1 MIPPEPEAEPAAQH
15 QHLHLT
21 TQALRF
27 IITGCFAAIVDFSVY
42 VALYKGLGLQVDLSK
57 FISVVVGT
65 ITAYLIN
72 QPGAVCCGDG
82 PLRTH
87 VRRAGRPQPPVLIA
101 AALPRVGDTDRIR
114 DRAGRCHGDQFHRAA
129 NCDLPRPLSLQDAPI
144 VRLLSRTQAS
154 RIVTGRSGTLC
165 DDVER

>member
-1 MIPPEPEAEPAAQH
+1 MIPPERDAEPAAQH

-27 IITGCFAAIVDFSVY
+27 LITGCLAALVDFSVY

-72 QPGAVCCGDG
+72 RRWTFRASPSRARFAAVMGLYGLTFAVQVGLNHLCLALLHYRGWAIPIAFVIAQG
-82 PLRTH
+82 VATVINFIVQRTVIFR
-87 VRRAGRPQPPVLIA
+87 VR
-101 AALPRVGDTDRIR
+101 
-114 DRAGRCHGDQFHRAA
+114 
-129 NCDLPRPLSLQDAPI
+129 
-144 VRLLSRTQAS
+144 
-154 RIVTGRSGTLC
+154 
-165 DDVER
+165 